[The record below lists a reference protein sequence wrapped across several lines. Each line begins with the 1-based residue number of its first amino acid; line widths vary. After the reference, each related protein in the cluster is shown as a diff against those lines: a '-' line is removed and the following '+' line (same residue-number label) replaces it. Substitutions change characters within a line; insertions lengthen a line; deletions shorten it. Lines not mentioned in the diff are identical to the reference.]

1 MLEVFDP
8 RAGEATLKQWCLEG
22 LIIEGAILE
31 RGRLKDFTLEMYN
44 FRTRALVGLSDG
56 AR

>member
-8 RAGEATLKQWCLEG
+8 RAGEATLKRRRLEG

-31 RGRLKDFTLEMYN
+31 RGRLKDFTIERYN
-44 FRTRALVGLSDG
+44 FRMRALVGLSDG